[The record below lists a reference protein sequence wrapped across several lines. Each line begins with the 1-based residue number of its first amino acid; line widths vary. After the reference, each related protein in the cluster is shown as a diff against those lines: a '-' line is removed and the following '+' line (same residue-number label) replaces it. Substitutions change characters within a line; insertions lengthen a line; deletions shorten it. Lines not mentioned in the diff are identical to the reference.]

1 MADNEVGKFQIG
13 TEAPAATVFR
23 DPPTATITSP
33 GSLVTDDT
41 VTVVWT
47 YSSRLSRPQ
56 ATWQVILRRED
67 GTLLFNTPKNS
78 GTDTSFEVPF
88 LLQPFSTYRVTV
100 VLTDGIDDDSDAV
113 TFTTQAF
120 GEPNFPDNEQV
131 GSVYEIAINGRG
143 YMLAD
148 TPDRPAR
155 RQVGQLEPERFA
167 TGTTPFSEAVDR
179 YTYLTFRDWSGG
191 EGQPHLDKETS
202 DPSRYWFSQLV
213 DPFTVPGEIQPTKAM
228 ARKISSTHT
237 NMQATVAS
245 GDLFVATSGSQLTH
259 RDTTIS
265 GTNTTFGH
273 GLASALT
280 WLASD
285 GVNWYATDGAT
296 IRRNDSAADPG
307 ANWSTVDVTEIG
319 WIGDRLAGLDNA
331 AANPNFTTFDGA
343 GAEEVAGGR
352 FPFPGADELV
362 GIAAGDGFVW
372 WGVNRISSS
381 TIHAWQV
388 DSPDSAFIALSL
400 PLGEKVAGLFFY
412 LGNVMIGTLTDD
424 GRFKVYRAV
433 PSEGRLTPQFVTE
446 TETAGGDRVWFA
458 GHDRFVAF
466 SWPGMTEGNN
476 SGIGVMD
483 LETGGYAR
491 FSFNNVGTTALDG
504 VVAWE
509 GEFAF
514 TVTGDGAHALADS
527 GAWTTGGFL
536 ITSSSSLNSVTVK
549 SVDEVQIATHPL
561 LNVASVDVSL
571 STDTNMS
578 HQLVG
583 TQDTEG
589 SVGATFNPI
598 VAGRDLAIRVDLTA
612 ENSGANASPRVKV
625 LSVKLHPYNLAD
637 EVITLPINCADQI
650 DGVNGRPLPE
660 SGPDTGLARAALL
673 ESLVGTNVALQ
684 YITWPAT
691 RITNVYQVVAADT
704 PTTGTPDRHQNRRGD
719 DAVCTLTLRRPST

>member
-1 MADNEVGKFQIG
+1 MAAVATFAVA
-13 TEAPAATVFR
+13 TEAPASTVLR
-23 DPPTATITSP
+23 DPPSVTITSP
-33 GSLVTDDT
+33 GSLVTDDM
-41 VTVVWT
+41 VTVVWDYFSQIGRT
-47 YSSRLSRPQ
+47 Q
-56 ATWQVILRRED
+56 AQWQVILRRPD
-67 GTLLFNTPKNS
+67 GTLLFNTPLNS

-88 LLQPFSTYRVTV
+88 LLESFSTYEVTV
-100 VLTDGIDDDSDAV
+100 KVVDGIDDDTDTVEFS
-113 TFTTQAF
+113 TQAL
-120 GEPNFPDNEQV
+120 GEPTFPDNTQV
-131 GSVYEIAINGRG
+131 GSVYEIAINGVG

-148 TPDRPAR
+148 SPERPVR
-155 RQVGQLEPERFA
+155 RQVGQIEPERFA

-191 EGQPHLDKETS
+191 EGQPHFDKEDS
-202 DPSRYWFSQLV
+202 DPSRYWYSQLV

-245 GDLFVATSGSQLTH
+245 GDLFVLTDDTELTH

-265 GTNTTFGH
+265 GTNTAFTTGH
-273 GLASALT
+273 ASGAVSSLT
-280 WLASD
+280 SD
-285 GVNWYATDGAT
+285 GTFWYATNGDS
-296 IRRNDSAADPG
+296 IRRNNAAANPGSA
-307 ANWSTVDVTEIG
+307 WSTVDVTEIG
-319 WIGDRLAGLDNA
+319 WIGDRLAGLDTA
-331 AANPNFTTFDGA
+331 ASPPNFTTFDDA

-352 FPFPGADELV
+352 FTFAGGDLR

-372 WGVNRISSS
+372 WGVNRESSS

-400 PLGEKVAGLFFY
+400 PLNEKVAGLFFY
-412 LGNVMIGTLTDD
+412 LGNVMIGTVTDD
-424 GRFKVYRAV
+424 DRFKIYRAI
-433 PSEGRLTPQFVTE
+433 PSEGRLTPEFITE

-458 GHDRFVAF
+458 GRDRFIAF

-483 LETGGYAR
+483 LETGGYVR
-491 FSFNNVGTTALDG
+491 FSFANVGTTALDG

-509 GEFAF
+509 GAFAF

-561 LNVASVDVSL
+561 LNVAAVDVSL
-571 STDTNMS
+571 STDTNAS

-589 SVGATFNPI
+589 SVGATFMPI
-598 VAGRDLAIRVDLTA
+598 VAGRDIALRIDLTA
-612 ENSGANASPRVKV
+612 ENSGANASPRIKI
-625 LSVKLHPYNLAD
+625 LSVKLHPFNLAD
-637 EVITLPINCADQI
+637 EIVVLPVNCADRL
-650 DGVNGRPLPE
+650 NGLNGQELSE
-660 SGPDTGLARAALL
+660 SGPGAGLARADELQG
-673 ESLVGTNVALQ
+673 LVGKNVVLQ
-684 YITWPAT
+684 YIDWPRT
-691 RITNVYQVVAADT
+691 GITNVYQVVGADT
-704 PTTGTPDRHQNRRGD
+704 TTIGVFNEQRGERVD
-719 DAVCTLTLRRPST
+719 SAICQLTLRKPQA